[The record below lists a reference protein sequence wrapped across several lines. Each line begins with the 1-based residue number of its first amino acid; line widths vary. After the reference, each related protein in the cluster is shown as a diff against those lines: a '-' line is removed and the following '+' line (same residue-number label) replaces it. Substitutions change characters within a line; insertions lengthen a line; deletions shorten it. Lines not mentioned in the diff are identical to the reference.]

1 MNTKQTVE
9 AFKAL
14 QKRLKNYN
22 YAMGVIG
29 VDGDTAAPA
38 GSYIE
43 RGEVLGMLTEAYLGI
58 YLSEETERL
67 LENLEQMKDE
77 LDPVTR
83 KEYEHFSKSFYK
95 EKKIPAEEQV
105 AFSTLVNDAGAVWHQ
120 AKEESNFELFRPYL
134 EKLVETQKRFAAY
147 YDPDKAPYDVWLD
160 EFEPGMNMEKTDA
173 FFDAIREPLIAL
185 VKKVSESEV
194 KIDTSFLHKNYPK
207 EAQAK
212 WSDYLMEVLQ
222 MDKRY
227 SSLGET
233 EHPFTAGFSKHDVRI
248 TTHYYEDNVASS
260 MFSVLHEGGH
270 GIYELGTGDDIKD
283 GCLSGGTSSAVHES
297 QSRFFENY
305 IGRSR
310 EFISAIYP
318 KMQEMFPEQLKDVTA
333 EQMYLAVN
341 EAKPSLIRTEADELT
356 YALHVLI
363 RYEIEKKLMAGE
375 VEVKELPDLWNRMYQ
390 EYLGVEVPDDK
401 HGVLQDSHWSGGMFG
416 YFPTYAIGSA
426 YGAQLLAKMKE
437 TVDVETCSSKADL
450 GPVKAWL
457 GARIHEKGW
466 MLDPEDVIK
475 ECTGQEFDPQY
486 FIDYLTKKY
495 SEIYQLEEK

>member
-1 MNTKQTVE
+1 MDTGKTVE

-14 QKRLKNYN
+14 QKKLKNYN
-22 YAMGVIG
+22 YAMGVIS
-29 VDGDTAAPA
+29 VDGDTAAPS
-38 GSYIE
+38 GSYAE

-58 YLSEETERL
+58 YLSEDTERL
-67 LENLEQMKDE
+67 LESLEEIKDE
-77 LDPVTR
+77 LDSVTR
-83 KEYEHFSKSFYK
+83 KEYEHFSKLFYK
-95 EKKIPAEEQV
+95 EKKIPVEEQV
-105 AFSTLVNDAGAVWHQ
+105 AFSTLVNEAGAIWHQ
-120 AKEESNFELFRPYL
+120 AKEENNFELFRPYL
-134 EKLVETQKRFAAY
+134 EKLVENQRRFAGY
-147 YDPDKAPYDVWLD
+147 YASDKAPYDVWLD

-173 FFDAIREPLIAL
+173 FFDAIKEPLISL
-185 VKKVSESEV
+185 VKKISESRV
-194 KIDTSFLHKNYPK
+194 KIDASFLHQNYPK
-207 EAQAK
+207 AEQAK
-212 WSDYLMEVLQ
+212 WSEYLMEVLQ

-248 TTHYYEDNVASS
+248 TTHYYEDDVASS

-270 GIYELGTGDDIKD
+270 GIYELGIGDDIKD

-310 EFISAIYP
+310 EFIYAVYP
-318 KMQEMFPEQLKDVTA
+318 KMQEIFSEQLKNVTA

-356 YALHVLI
+356 YAIHILI
-363 RYEIEKKLMAGE
+363 RYEIEKKLLAGE
-375 VEVKELPDLWNRMYQ
+375 TEVKDLPALWNRMYK
-390 EYLGVEVPDDK
+390 EYLGVDVPDDRQ
-401 HGVLQDSHWSGGMFG
+401 GVLQDSHWSGGMFG

-437 TVDVETCSSKADL
+437 TVDVEACVSKADL
-450 GPVKAWL
+450 GPIKEWL

-466 MLDPEDVIK
+466 MLDPGDVIK
-475 ECTGQEFDPQY
+475 ACTGQEFNPQY
-486 FIDYLTKKY
+486 FIDYLTRKY
-495 SEIYQLEEK
+495 SEIYQLEK